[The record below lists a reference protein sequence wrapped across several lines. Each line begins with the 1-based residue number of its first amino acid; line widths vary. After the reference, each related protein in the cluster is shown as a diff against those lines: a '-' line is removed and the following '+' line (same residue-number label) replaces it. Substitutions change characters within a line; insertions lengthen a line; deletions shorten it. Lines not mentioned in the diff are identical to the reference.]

1 MWLTL
6 SKCYWVNNIMIGVV
20 FWWYEFKFRNPNL
33 MGSINLEVFK
43 CLKHRLLICGLI
55 IVIVIINLK
64 LAMSFVKISI

>member
-1 MWLTL
+1 
-6 SKCYWVNNIMIGVV
+6 
-20 FWWYEFKFRNPNL
+20 